1 MTFNSLAYLFFLPF
15 VSLIYF
21 LLGDKWRTWWLL
33 VCSYGFYMYWRWE
46 YGALMLF
53 STFVTFVAALGIQ
66 QSDTQHAKRWW
77 LVLGLVTD
85 LGLLLFF
92 KYAYF
97 LSVNIQQL
105 GSFFGWAIPV
115 FHHSFL
121 LPVGISFYTFQSIG
135 YTIDVYKQRIPAE
148 PNFKNYALF
157 ISFFPQLVAGPIEA
171 AAHLLPQ
178 LKRTHK
184 FDWQRFIS
192 GGQLIVWGLFKK
204 IVIADN
210 IADYVNAVFNN
221 LHQHSGFTLILAMYL
236 FVYQVYCDFSGY
248 SDIAVGS
255 ARILGVNLMLNFNR
269 PFLSRSYAQLWQR
282 WHISLTH
289 WMRQYVY
296 IPLGGNRTNRWQW
309 YANILLVYFLVGL
322 WHGAA
327 WTFIGFGLLHGITI
341 VLALITQPLRQ
352 QWVRAIGLHKYPQID
367 TAIDQFFTLSL
378 FAFNCIIFRCT
389 SLTDW
394 WYIITHAFNTTTKL
408 SNMPLVPLTLIA
420 PMLLLF
426 LWIQSFQPV
435 GSYSPFEQLQKYA
448 WRWAI
453 YLVLVFAILLF
464 GNQMSNTFFY
474 FQF

>member
-1 MTFNSLAYLFFLPF
+1 M
-15 VSLIYF
+15 
-21 LLGDKWRTWWLL
+21 
-33 VCSYGFYMYWRWE
+33 
-46 YGALMLF
+46 
-53 STFVTFVAALGIQ
+53 
-66 QSDTQHAKRWW
+66 
-77 LVLGLVTD
+77 
-85 LGLLLFF
+85 
-92 KYAYF
+92 
-97 LSVNIQQL
+97 
-105 GSFFGWAIPV
+105 
-115 FHHSFL
+115 
-121 LPVGISFYTFQSIG
+121 
-135 YTIDVYKQRIPAE
+135 
-148 PNFKNYALF
+148 
-157 ISFFPQLVAGPIEA
+157 
-171 AAHLLPQ
+171 
-178 LKRTHK
+178 
-184 FDWQRFIS
+184 
-192 GGQLIVWGLFKK
+192 WGLFKK

-352 QWVRAIGLHKYPQID
+352 QWVRAIGLHKYPKLD

-408 SNMPLVPLTLIA
+408 SNMPLVPLTLIV